1 MKMPEKKP
9 KLELEL
15 NKPVK
20 IELLQ
25 ENCLQGTSRYG
36 EYYLYSVRNG
46 NGQEYSFFPDK
57 EVHDILKDLRKGDI
71 VEICKR
77 AEQKGSKIITSFDV
91 KFQQNNIES
100 TEKPNNKSVDDNYY
114 DLMLNSCRDAVRIQN
129 ELGGLMDAKS
139 LAVTLFIARSKI
151 NGNSL

>member
-1 MKMPEKKP
+1 MPEKKP

-15 NKPVK
+15 NRSVR

-25 ENCLQGTSRYG
+25 DQPLIGTSRYG

-46 NGQEYSFFPDK
+46 NGEEYSFFPDK
-57 EVHDILKDLRKGDI
+57 EVHEKLKDLKRGDK

-77 AEQKGSKIITSFDV
+77 AEQKGSKIVTSFDV
-91 KFQQNNIES
+91 KVLQNNADS
-100 TEKPNNKSVDDNYY
+100 PVTQNNKIPDDNYY
-114 DLMLNSCRDAVRIQN
+114 ELMLSSCRDAVRIQN

-151 NGNSL
+151 NGNSLQ

>member
-1 MKMPEKKP
+1 MERK

-25 ENCLQGTSRYG
+25 DQCLIGTSRYG
-36 EYYLYSVRNG
+36 EYYLYNVRNG
-46 NGQEYSFFPDK
+46 GNEELSYFADK
-57 EVHDILKDLRKGDI
+57 EVHEKLKDLRKGDKI
-71 VEICKR
+71 EICKR
-77 AEQKGSKIITSFDV
+77 AEQKGSKIVTTFDV
-91 KFQQNNIES
+91 KVL
-100 TEKPNNKSVDDNYY
+100 PNNVESPEKANNKILDDNYY
-114 DLMLNSCRDAVRIQN
+114 DLMLTSCRDAVRIQN

-151 NGNSL
+151 NGNSLQ

>member
-1 MKMPEKKP
+1 MPEKKP

-25 ENCLQGTSRYG
+25 ENCLQGISKFG
-36 EYYLYSVRNG
+36 NYYLYSVRNG

-57 EVHDILKDLRKGDI
+57 EVHEKMKELRKGDK

-91 KFQQNNIES
+91 KVLQNTVECS
-100 TEKPNNKSVDDNYY
+100 EKPNNKAPEDNYY
-114 DLMLNSCRDAVRIQN
+114 DLMLISCRDAVKIQT

-151 NGNSL
+151 TSNGYD

>member
-1 MKMPEKKP
+1 MPEKKP

-25 ENCLQGTSRYG
+25 DQPLVGTSRYG

-57 EVHDILKDLRKGDI
+57 EVHEKLKDLRSGQKVD
-71 VEICKR
+71 ICKR
-77 AEQKGSKIITSFDV
+77 AEQKGNKIVTTVEV
-91 KFQQNNIES
+91 KAFQDSVES
-100 TEKPNNKSVDDNYY
+100 TEKTNNTVPNDNYY

-151 NGNSL
+151 TPNGYN

>member
-1 MKMPEKKP
+1 MPEKKP

-36 EYYLYSVRNG
+36 DYYLYSVRNG

-57 EVHDILKDLRKGDI
+57 EVHEKLKDLKRGDK

-77 AEQKGSKIITSFDV
+77 AEQKGSKIITSYDIKV
-91 KFQQNNIES
+91 LNNNS
-100 TEKPNNKSVDDNYY
+100 TSSSPAQSNKDNYFQT
-114 DLMLNSCRDAVRIQN
+114 MLSSYQDAQKIQEELNGMVDVNRI
-129 ELGGLMDAKS
+129 AI
-139 LAVTLFIARSKI
+139 TLFIARSKI
-151 NGNSL
+151 SPNGYN

>member
-1 MKMPEKKP
+1 MPEKKP

-36 EYYLYSVRNG
+36 DYFLYSVRNG
-46 NGQEYSFFPDK
+46 NGEEYSFFPDK
-57 EVHDILKDLRKGDI
+57 EVHEKLKDLKRGDK

-77 AEQKGSKIITSFDV
+77 AEQSGTKIKTFFEV
-91 KFQQNNIES
+91 KVLQNNVES
-100 TEKPNNKSVDDNYY
+100 PEKPNNKTLDDNYFE
-114 DLMLNSCRDAVRIQN
+114 LMLSSCRDAVRIQN

-151 NGNSL
+151 NGNSLQ

>member
-1 MKMPEKKP
+1 MPEKKP

-15 NKPVK
+15 NKPAK
-20 IELLQ
+20 IEILQ
-25 ENCLQGTSRYG
+25 DQPLIGTSRFG
-36 EYYLYSVRNG
+36 EYYLYNVRNG

-57 EVHDILKDLRKGDI
+57 EVHEKLNDLRKGDK

-77 AEQKGSKIITSFDV
+77 AEQKGSKIVTSFDV
-91 KFQQNNIES
+91 KVLQNTIES
-100 TEKPNNKSVDDNYY
+100 SEKPNNKTPDDNYY
-114 DLMLNSCRDAVRIQN
+114 DLMLSSCRDAVKIQT

-151 NGNSL
+151 TANGFN

>member
-1 MKMPEKKP
+1 MPEKKP

-15 NKPVK
+15 NKPAK
-20 IELLQ
+20 IEILQ
-25 ENCLQGTSRYG
+25 DQPLIGTSRFG
-36 EYYLYSVRNG
+36 EYYLYNVRNG

-57 EVHDILKDLRKGDI
+57 EVHEKLKDLRKGDK

-77 AEQKGSKIITSFDV
+77 AEQKGSKIVTSFDV
-91 KFQQNNIES
+91 KFQLNNIES
-100 TEKPNNKSVDDNYY
+100 PEKPNNKSLDDNYFE
-114 DLMLNSCRDAVRIQN
+114 LMLSSCRDAVRIQN

-151 NGNSL
+151 TPNGYN

>member
-1 MKMPEKKP
+1 MPEKKP

-20 IELLQ
+20 IEILQ
-25 ENCLQGTSRYG
+25 DQPLIGTSRFG
-36 EYYLYSVRNG
+36 EYYLYNVRNG

-57 EVHDILKDLRKGDI
+57 EVHEKLKDLRKGDK

-77 AEQKGSKIITSFDV
+77 AEQKGVKIITTFDT
-91 KFQQNNIES
+91 KILQNNIES
-100 TEKPNNKSVDDNYY
+100 TEKPNNKSVDDNYFE
-114 DLMLNSCRDAVRIQN
+114 LMLSSCRDAVRIQN

-151 NGNSL
+151 ISNGYN

>member
-1 MKMPEKKP
+1 MPEKKP

-20 IELLQ
+20 IEILQ
-25 ENCLQGTSRYG
+25 DQPLIGTSRFG
-36 EYYLYSVRNG
+36 EYYLYNVRNG

-57 EVHDILKDLRKGDI
+57 EILEKLKGLRKGDK
-71 VEICKR
+71 VEICKK

-91 KFQQNNIES
+91 KVQQNNIES
-100 TEKPNNKSVDDNYY
+100 LEKPNNKTLDDNYY
-114 DLMLNSCRDAVRIQN
+114 NLMLNSCRDAVRIQN

-151 NGNSL
+151 TPNGYN

>member
-1 MKMPEKKP
+1 MPEKKP

-25 ENCLQGTSRYG
+25 EQPLIGTSRFG
-36 EYYLYSVRNG
+36 EYYLYNVRNG

-57 EVHDILKDLRKGDI
+57 DVHERLKNLRKGDK

-77 AEQKGSKIITSFDV
+77 AEQRGAKIITTFETKILQD
-91 KFQQNNIES
+91 NIES
-100 TEKPNNKSVDDNYY
+100 PEKPNNKSVDDNYFE
-114 DLMLNSCRDAVRIQN
+114 LMLSSCRDAVKIQN

-151 NGNSL
+151 TPNGFN

>member
-1 MKMPEKKP
+1 MPEKKP

-25 ENCLQGTSRYG
+25 DNCLQGTSRFG
-36 EYYLYSVRNG
+36 DYYLYNVRNG
-46 NGQEYSFFPDK
+46 NGQESSFFPDK
-57 EVHDILKDLRKGDI
+57 EVHEKLKDLRRGDK

-77 AEQKGSKIITSFDV
+77 AEQKGAKILTTFDV
-91 KFQQNNIES
+91 KILQTNVES
-100 TEKPNNKSVDDNYY
+100 PEKLNNKNIDDNYY
-114 DLMLNSCRDAVRIQN
+114 NLMLISCRDAVRIQN

-151 NGNSL
+151 NGNSLQ

>member
-1 MKMPEKKP
+1 MPEKKP

-15 NKPVK
+15 NRPVK
-20 IELLQ
+20 IELMN

-46 NGQEYSFFPDK
+46 NGEEYSFFPDK
-57 EVHDILKDLRKGDI
+57 EVHEKLKDLKRGDK

-77 AEQKGSKIITSFDV
+77 AEQKNSKIITSYDV
-91 KFQQNNIES
+91 KLLKDDATSDNS
-100 TEKPNNKSVDDNYY
+100 NKDNYY
-114 DLMLNSCRDAVRIQN
+114 DLMLTSCRDAVRIQT

-151 NGNSL
+151 TPNGYN

>member
-1 MKMPEKKP
+1 MPEKKP

-36 EYYLYSVRNG
+36 DYFLYSVRNG
-46 NGQEYSFFPDK
+46 NGEEYSFFPDK
-57 EVHDILKDLRKGDI
+57 EVHEKLKDLRRGDK

-77 AEQKGSKIITSFDV
+77 AEQKGSKIITSFEV
-91 KFQQNNIES
+91 KVLSSNH
-100 TEKPNNKSVDDNYY
+100 TELIADKNPITDNYF
-114 DLMLNSCRDAVRIQN
+114 DVMLASYKDALQIQ
-129 ELGGLMDAKS
+129 EKLGTMIDTTKIS
-139 LAVTLFIARSKI
+139 ICLFIARTKI
-151 NGNSL
+151 NGSNFS

>member
-1 MKMPEKKP
+1 MPEKKP

-25 ENCLQGTSRYG
+25 ENCLQGTSRFG
-36 EYYLYSVRNG
+36 NYYLYSVRNG
-46 NGQEYSFFPDK
+46 NGEEYSFFPDK
-57 EVHDILKDLRKGDI
+57 EVHEKLKDLRKGDK

-77 AEQKGSKIITSFDV
+77 AEQKGTKILTTFDV
-91 KFQQNNIES
+91 KVLQNTVES
-100 TEKPNNKSVDDNYY
+100 SEKPNNKTPDDNYY
-114 DLMLNSCRDAVRIQN
+114 NLMLSSCRDAVRIQN

-151 NGNSL
+151 TPNGYN

>member
-1 MKMPEKKP
+1 MPEKKP

-20 IELLQ
+20 IEILQ
-25 ENCLQGTSRYG
+25 DQPLIGTSRFG
-36 EYYLYSVRNG
+36 EYYLYNVRNG
-46 NGQEYSFFPDK
+46 NGEEYSYFPDK
-57 EVHDILKDLRKGDI
+57 EVHEKLKDLRKGDK

-77 AEQKGSKIITSFDV
+77 AEQKGTKILTTFDV
-91 KFQQNNIES
+91 KVLQNTVES
-100 TEKPNNKSVDDNYY
+100 SEKPNNKTLDDNYY
-114 DLMLNSCRDAVRIQN
+114 DLMLTSCRDAVRIQN

-151 NGNSL
+151 TPNGYN

>member
-1 MKMPEKKP
+1 MPEKKP

-25 ENCLQGTSRYG
+25 DNCLQGTSRFG
-36 EYYLYSVRNG
+36 DYYLYNVRGG

-57 EVHDILKDLRKGDI
+57 EVHEKLKDLRKGDTA
-71 VEICKR
+71 EICKK

-91 KFQQNNIES
+91 KVQQNSIES
-100 TEKPNNKSVDDNYY
+100 PEKPNNKTPDDNYY
-114 DLMLNSCRDAVRIQN
+114 DLMLTSCRDAVRIQN

>member
-1 MKMPEKKP
+1 MPEKKP

-25 ENCLQGTSRYG
+25 ENCLQGTSKFG
-36 EYYLYSVRNG
+36 NYYLYSVRNG
-46 NGQEYSFFPDK
+46 NGEEYSFFPDK
-57 EVHDILKDLRKGDI
+57 EVHEKLKDLRKGDK

-77 AEQKGSKIITSFDV
+77 AEQKGTKILTTFDV
-91 KFQQNNIES
+91 KVLQDTIES
-100 TEKPNNKSVDDNYY
+100 PEKPNNKTPDDNYY

-151 NGNSL
+151 NGNSMQ